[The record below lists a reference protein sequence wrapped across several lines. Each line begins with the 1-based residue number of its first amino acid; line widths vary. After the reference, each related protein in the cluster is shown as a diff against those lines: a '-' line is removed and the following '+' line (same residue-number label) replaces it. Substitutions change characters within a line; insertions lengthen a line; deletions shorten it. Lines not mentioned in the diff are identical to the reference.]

1 MDMLNIFTPNNH
13 NGDGKVAEVV
23 NGSGKEK
30 KVNYQTYVDPTG
42 ELDSKKLGW
51 GIWYVEHRL
60 LLYRILLIG
69 LIVLSAIFWLFSLW
83 KLGDYLIFGY
93 AADQRLHQ
101 NLSRFSN
108 YTLSQPHFAPAPVSI
123 VSTQIL
129 PGGKDK
135 YDAVAEIINPNDH
148 WLVKFNYYFI
158 VGGAR
163 TQTQT
168 TFLLPNE
175 DRLVGTL
182 GLTDAQEATLILENI
197 TWTRIS
203 AHTVPNPKTWQADR
217 LNFEVTDFGFNALQT
232 TESPN
237 AHAITFTFTNNSP
250 FNYVNPKF
258 YVGLYSQ
265 DSLVGVL
272 PLQLPSFNSLEVK
285 KIDLRSFVSSLSVDS
300 VKVFPMINVYDPAV
314 YLPPAAK

>member
-1 MDMLNIFTPNNH
+1 MLNIFTPNSH
-13 NGDGKVAEVV
+13 DSDGKVAEVV
-23 NGSGKEK
+23 NGNSKEK
-30 KVNYQTYVDPTG
+30 KVDFRTYVDPTG
-42 ELDSKKLGW
+42 EMGSKELGR

-69 LIVLSAIFWLFSLW
+69 LVALSAIFWLFSLW

-93 AADQRLHQ
+93 SADQLLYQ
-101 NLSRFSN
+101 NLSRSNN
-108 YTLSQPHFAPAPVSI
+108 YTLSQAHFAPAQVSI

-135 YDAVAEIINPNDH
+135 YDAISEIINPNDH
-148 WLVKFNYYFI
+148 WLVKFDYYFV
-158 VGGAR
+158 VGGVR
-163 TQTQT
+163 TETQTS
-168 TFLLPNE
+168 FLLPDE
-175 DRLVGTL
+175 DRLIGAL
-182 GLTDAQEATLILENI
+182 GLTDAQEATLILDNV

-217 LNFEVTDFGFNALQT
+217 LNFEVTEFGFNNLQT
-232 TESPN
+232 TEAPN
-237 AHAITFTFTNNSP
+237 AHTITFTFTNNSP

-285 KIDLRSFVSSLSVDS
+285 KVDLRNFVSSLSVDS

-314 YLPPAAK
+314 YLPPAEK